1 MDNIITETNGD
12 RVTVSP
18 VPGKRQAFKDAAAA
32 LLDAGPVD
40 TVTGPQGI
48 ALQVSADTAKK
59 AGVVKATRR
68 TRKKG

>member
-18 VPGKRQAFKDAAAA
+18 VPGERQAFKDVAAA
-32 LLDAGPVD
+32 LLAAGQVD
-40 TVTGPQGI
+40 TVSGPQGI
-48 ALQVSADTAKK
+48 ALQVSTETAKK